1 MPKVTINEIDQ
12 SRYVQ
17 SGASAPMVV
26 LVPGTASFGPVF
38 DELNPSVVSFSGA
51 AGLQSFYQT
60 FGYNPATITKTV
72 EGTTD
77 KTYLGTID
85 GDLSFEYVTNLLN
98 NGATV
103 QFLRL
108 NEGIAAASKPID
120 TVDYADVGSTEIK
133 FTARH
138 TGRFGNY
145 LVVQLKK
152 EKDTEGVISVYM
164 KTPRFAE
171 ANKGESISEDK
182 LVRMTQLEGFRVST
196 DPTSPY
202 FSNLNAFNYIAN
214 IPARELAA
222 MFNKLTADKK
232 TSIVCPLFGACDFA
246 KNITASDTY
255 AATTEATENDDIL
268 KVLTEKLGVT
278 ISEDGTVTDESVY
291 TSFTDPYLFDF
302 DFVTS
307 AGFFTE
313 DSEDSEDTLKIYSDN
328 TATTV
333 DPIHTAMINLCEA
346 RGDCIALLDTPKTLA
361 AIHSAKVASGT
372 AAQPDCTV
380 SSYAKRINT
389 SYAAIYA
396 PWCSVV
402 SNSTAAIIEMPAS
415 YIFMSAILKGMS
427 TSVNND
433 LWYVPAGV
441 NRAAAPFI
449 VAPRYE
455 IGSTIL
461 DKFQNTENFRVN
473 PIMKVRNYG
482 YCVYG
487 NSTCLQSIPGVSR
500 SALESMNVRL
510 LCNVIKKTIFAVC
523 SSLAFEYND
532 SRLWAKFYSQM
543 DKVLLYM
550 KRNYGLYDY
559 KIIMDGTTVTSQ
571 AMNERRVP
579 GKILVSPTLAGEY
592 FDIDFE
598 ISPSGVSF
606 NEEA

>member
-164 KTPRFAE
+164 KTPRFVN
-171 ANKGESISEDK
+171 ANDGKDISEDK
-182 LVRMTQLEGFRVST
+182 LVRMSLLEGFRVST

-232 TSIVCPLFGACDFA
+232 TSIVCPLFGAYDFA

-333 DPIHTAMINLCEA
+333 DPIHTAMI
-346 RGDCIALLDTPKTLA
+346 
-361 AIHSAKVASGT
+361 
-372 AAQPDCTV
+372 
-380 SSYAKRINT
+380 
-389 SYAAIYA
+389 
-396 PWCSVV
+396 
-402 SNSTAAIIEMPAS
+402 
-415 YIFMSAILKGMS
+415 IF
-427 TSVNND
+427 
-433 LWYVPAGV
+433 
-441 NRAAAPFI
+441 
-449 VAPRYE
+449 
-455 IGSTIL
+455 
-461 DKFQNTENFRVN
+461 
-473 PIMKVRNYG
+473 
-482 YCVYG
+482 
-487 NSTCLQSIPGVSR
+487 
-500 SALESMNVRL
+500 VRL
-510 LCNVIKKTIFAVC
+510 VEI
-523 SSLAFEYND
+523 
-532 SRLWAKFYSQM
+532 
-543 DKVLLYM
+543 VL
-550 KRNYGLYDY
+550 R
-559 KIIMDGTTVTSQ
+559 S
-571 AMNERRVP
+571 
-579 GKILVSPTLAGEY
+579 
-592 FDIDFE
+592 
-598 ISPSGVSF
+598 
-606 NEEA
+606 

>member
-108 NEGIAAASKPID
+108 NEGIAAESKPID

-152 EKDTEGVISVYM
+152 ETDTEGVISVYM
-164 KTPRFAE
+164 KSPRFAN
-171 ANKGESISEDK
+171 ANNGKDISEDK

-232 TSIVCPLFGACDFA
+232 TSIVCPLFGAYDFA

-307 AGFFTE
+307 AGFFT
-313 DSEDSEDTLKIYSDN
+313 EDSEDTLKIYSDN

>member
-232 TSIVCPLFGACDFA
+232 TSIVCPLFGAYDFA

-307 AGFFTE
+307 AGFFT
-313 DSEDSEDTLKIYSDN
+313 DSEDTLKIYSDN

>member
-51 AGLQSFYQT
+51 AGLQAFYQT

-72 EGTTD
+72 DGSD

-85 GDLSFEYVTNLLN
+85 EDLTFEYVTNLLT

-108 NEGIAAASKPID
+108 NEGIAATTKVIK
-120 TVDYADVGSTEIK
+120 TVDYPEVGKKDIK
-133 FTARH
+133 LVARH

-145 LVVQLKK
+145 LTVQIARDAKVA
-152 EKDTEGVISVYM
+152 TEAVISVYM
-164 KTPRFAE
+164 TTPRFAN
-171 ANKGESISEDK
+171 ANTCATEIAADS

-196 DPTSPY
+196 DPTSQY
-202 FSNLNAFNYIAN
+202 FSNLNAFSYIAN
-214 IPARELAA
+214 IAVAELAEI
-222 MFNKLTADKK
+222 FADIALGG
-232 TSIVCPLFGACDFA
+232 TLVLPLFGACDFA
-246 KNITASDTY
+246 TKETNSDTY
-255 AATTEATENDDIL
+255 ETAKEQIDDETIL
-268 KVLTEKLGVT
+268 ADIIEKISVT
-278 ISEDGTVTDESVY
+278 VAEDNTVTDTSVY
-291 TSFTDPYLFDF
+291 TCLTDPYLFDF

-307 AGFFTE
+307 AGLSTTE
-313 DSEDSEDTLKIYSDN
+313 VYDDESNIK
-328 TATTV
+328 V
-333 DPIHTAMINLCEA
+333 DPIHKAMINLCEA
-346 RGDCIALLDTPKTLA
+346 RGDCIALLDTPKELA
-361 AIHSAKVASGT
+361 AIHSAKAIAGT
-372 AAQPDCTV
+372 AQKSACTV
-380 SSYAKRINT
+380 SSYASRINT
-389 SYAAIYA
+389 SFAAIYA

-402 SNSTAAIIEMPAS
+402 SAATAAIIEMPAS
-415 YIFMSAILKGMS
+415 YIFMSSILKGMS

-441 NRAAAPFI
+441 NRAAAPFVI
-449 VAPRYE
+449 SPRYE

-461 DKFQNTENFRVN
+461 DTFQNTKDFRVN

-523 SSLAFEYND
+523 SGLAFEYND

-606 NEEA
+606 SEEA

>member
-313 DSEDSEDTLKIYSDN
+313 DSEDTLKIYSDN

-333 DPIHTAMINLCEA
+333 DPIHTAMISLCEA

-402 SNSTAAIIEMPAS
+402 SNSTAAIVEMPAS

>member
-51 AGLQSFYQT
+51 AGLQAFYQT

-72 EGTTD
+72 DGTD
-77 KTYLGTID
+77 KPYLGTVD
-85 GDLSFEYVTNLLN
+85 EDLSFEYVTNLLT

-103 QFLRL
+103 QFIRL
-108 NEGIAAASKPID
+108 NEGKKAAATIKEITDS
-120 TVDYADVGSTEIK
+120 VGTKKIG
-133 FTARH
+133 FTARYS
-138 TGRFGNY
+138 GRFGNY
-145 LVVQLKK
+145 LVVQLT
-152 EKDTEGVISVYM
+152 KDTKIATEAIVSVFMVTPKLANANTSTTEIAIS
-164 KTPRFAE
+164 KL
-171 ANKGESISEDK
+171 ANLS
-182 LVRMTQLEGFRVST
+182 QLEGFRVST
-196 DPTSPY
+196 DPTSKY
-202 FSNLNAFNYIAN
+202 FSNLNAFSYIEN
-214 IPARELAA
+214 IAASDLAEMLKA
-222 MFNKLTADKK
+222 QTDA
-232 TSIVCPLFGACDFA
+232 SAAYPLFGACDFVTDT
-246 KNITASDTY
+246 TASDV
-255 AATTEATENDDIL
+255 TTELVELTNEDTILRNIREKISVTVDKDDH
-268 KVLTEKLGVT
+268 TT
-278 ISEDGTVTDESVY
+278 IDNSVY
-291 TSFTDPYLFDF
+291 TCLTDPYLFDF

-307 AGFFTE
+307 AGLCDAE
-313 DSEDSEDTLKIYSDN
+313 DETYKDSTNSG
-328 TATTV
+328 V
-333 DPIHTAMINLCEA
+333 DPIHRAMINLCEA

-361 AIHSAKVASGT
+361 AIHTAKETSGT
-372 AAQPDCTV
+372 TVQPNCTV
-380 SSYAKRINT
+380 SKYAERINT
-389 SYAAIYA
+389 SFAAIYA
-396 PWCSVV
+396 PWCSIV
-402 SNSTAAIIEMPAS
+402 SAATAAIIDMPAS

-441 NRAAAPFI
+441 NRAAAPFVI
-449 VAPRYE
+449 SPRYE

-559 KIIMDGTTVTSQ
+559 KIVMDGTTVTSQ

>member
-17 SGASAPMVV
+17 AGASAPMVV

-38 DELNPSVVSFSGA
+38 DELNPSVVSFSGTT
-51 AGLQSFYQT
+51 GLQSFYQT

-72 EGTTD
+72 DGSD
-77 KTYLGTID
+77 KTYLGTVDEDIT
-85 GDLSFEYVTNLLN
+85 FEYVTNLLV

-108 NEGIAAASKPID
+108 NDGSAATSTIIK
-120 TVDYADVGSTEIK
+120 TVDIPEVGKKDIK
-133 FTARH
+133 LAARH

-145 LVVQLKK
+145 LTVLIARDPEV
-152 EKDTEGVISVYM
+152 DTEAVISVYM
-164 KTPRFAE
+164 ATPKFANVNTEEFAE
-171 ANKGESISEDK
+171 AVKKGTKTVDTT
-182 LVRMTQLEGFRVST
+182 RMSQLEGFRVST
-196 DPTSPY
+196 DPTSQY
-202 FSNLNAFNYIAN
+202 FSNLNAFSYIDN
-214 IPARELAA
+214 IASTELAEI
-222 MFNKLTADKK
+222 FED
-232 TSIVCPLFGACDFA
+232 IVKGKSMTLPLFGAYDFA
-246 KNITASDTY
+246 IKDTNSDTY
-255 AATTEATENDDIL
+255 ETAKEQPTDDIIL
-268 KVLTEKLGVT
+268 AELIEKISVT
-278 ISEDGTVTDESVY
+278 VAEDNTVTDNSVY
-291 TSFTDPYLFDF
+291 TYLTDPYLFDF

-307 AGFFTE
+307 AGLSTTT
-313 DSEDSEDTLKIYSDN
+313 DVYDDMSNNKI
-328 TATTV
+328 
-333 DPIHTAMINLCEA
+333 DPIHKAMINLCEA

-361 AIHSAKVASGT
+361 AIHSAKAISGT
-372 AAQPDCTV
+372 ATQPNCTV

-396 PWCSVV
+396 PWCSIV
-402 SNSTAAIIEMPAS
+402 SNSTAAIVEMPAS

-461 DKFQNTENFRVN
+461 DRFQNTENFRVN

>member
-51 AGLQSFYQT
+51 AGLQAFYQT

-72 EGTTD
+72 EGTST
-77 KTYLGTID
+77 TYLDTID
-85 GDLSFEYVTNLLN
+85 DDLSYEYVTNLLA

-103 QFLRL
+103 QFLRV
-108 NEGIAAASKPID
+108 NEGLTASA
-120 TVDYADVGSTEIK
+120 TVRTVQNEIGTHQAG
-133 FTARH
+133 FTARYS
-138 TGRFGNY
+138 GRFGNY
-145 LVVQLKK
+145 LAVQVTKAP
-152 EKDTEGVISVYM
+152 TETDETESIISVYM
-164 KTPRFAE
+164 VAPKLAK
-171 ANKGESISEDK
+171 ANNENTVFVEKDLAK
-182 LVRMTQLEGFRVST
+182 MTQLEAFRVST
-196 DPTSPY
+196 NPTSR
-202 FSNLNAFNYIAN
+202 FFNNLNNFDYIDN
-214 IPARELAA
+214 ISATCLAEILE
-222 MFNKLTADKK
+222 KLTEDKVN
-232 TSIVCPLFGACDFA
+232 SAIYPLFGGCDFA
-246 KNITASDTY
+246 KSDISSGGIETLVE
-255 AATTEATENDDIL
+255 TNEEDEILENL
-268 KVLTEKLGVT
+268 RARLGVT
-278 ISEDGTVTDESVY
+278 VSSDGSMIDLSVY
-291 TSFTDPYLFDF
+291 KYLTDPYLVDF

-307 AGFFTE
+307 AGFYSVKAGTDE
-313 DSEDSEDTLKIYSDN
+313 VYKDHKDSIK
-328 TATTV
+328 
-333 DPIHTAMINLCEA
+333 DPIHVAMINLCEA
-346 RGDCIALLDTPKTLA
+346 RGDCIALLDTPKELM
-361 AIHSAKVASGT
+361 AIHAGKKIEGADY
-372 AAQPDCTV
+372 QPNCTV

-389 SYAAIYA
+389 SFAAIYA

-402 SNSTAAIIEMPAS
+402 SAATSAIVEMPAS
-415 YIFMSAILKGMS
+415 YIFMSAVLKGMS
-427 TSVNND
+427 ASVNGD
-433 LWYVPAGV
+433 LWYIPAGI
-441 NRAAAPFI
+441 NRAPAPFI
-449 VAPRYE
+449 ISPRYE

-461 DKFQNTENFRVN
+461 DKFQNTEDFRVN

-487 NSTCLQSIPGVSR
+487 NSTCLQSLPGVGR

-523 SSLAFEYND
+523 STLAFEYND

-559 KIIMDGTTVTSQ
+559 KIVMDGTTVTSQ

-579 GKILVSPTLAGEY
+579 GKILISPTLAGEY

>member
-12 SRYVQ
+12 SRYIQ

-72 EGTTD
+72 EGTAD

-108 NEGIAAASKPID
+108 NEGTAAESKPID
-120 TVDYADVGSTEIK
+120 TVDFDDIGSTEIK
-133 FTARH
+133 FTARY

-164 KTPRFAE
+164 KTPRFVN
-171 ANKGESISEDK
+171 ANKGKDISKDE

-222 MFNKLTADKK
+222 MFNKLTADNK
-232 TSIVCPLFGACDFA
+232 TSIVCPLFGAYDFA

-255 AATTEATENDDIL
+255 ATTTEATENDDIL

-278 ISEDGTVTDESVY
+278 ISKDGVVIDESVY

-307 AGFFTE
+307 AGFFT
-313 DSEDSEDTLKIYSDN
+313 EDSEDTLKIYSDN

-402 SNSTAAIIEMPAS
+402 SNSTAAIVEMPAS

>member
-120 TVDYADVGSTEIK
+120 TVDYDDIGSTEIK

-152 EKDTEGVISVYM
+152 ETDTEGVISVYM
-164 KTPRFAE
+164 KSPRFAN
-171 ANKGESISEDK
+171 ANNGKDISEDK

-232 TSIVCPLFGACDFA
+232 TSIVCPLFGAYDFA

-307 AGFFTE
+307 AGFFT
-313 DSEDSEDTLKIYSDN
+313 EDSEDTLKIYSDN